1 MNTYE
6 TIRGIL
12 INRIKIPAEVITE
25 KATLNQIELDSLSA
39 VELSM
44 ELEQIY
50 GETFRDEE
58 ILASES
64 IAGLITLVE
73 ERTGAAR

>member
-12 INRIKIPAEVITE
+12 INRIKIPADAITE
-25 KATLNQIELDSLSA
+25 KATWNQIELDSLSA

-44 ELEQIY
+44 ELEQVY

-64 IAGLITLVE
+64 IAGLIALVE
-73 ERTGAAR
+73 QRTGATR